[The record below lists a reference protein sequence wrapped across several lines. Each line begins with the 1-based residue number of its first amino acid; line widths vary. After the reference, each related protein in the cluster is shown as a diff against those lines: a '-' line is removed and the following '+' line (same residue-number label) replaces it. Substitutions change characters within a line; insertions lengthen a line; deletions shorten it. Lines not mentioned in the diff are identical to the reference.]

1 MDKGIEQPDITR
13 PRRRKKACG
22 QPGAKPRWASGAKT
36 IVGTSVRPE
45 SRIWYT
51 VNEGTLAEVYFP
63 DVDQA
68 NTRTVRFLVT
78 GADGFFSDEMWDAQ
92 HTVEWLDSGVP
103 GCRIESC
110 CKSGTYR
117 LEKEIIP
124 DPMRDGLL
132 LRGRFVP
139 RQQQPEQQGL
149 RLYLIVDAHIG
160 DRGANN
166 EAWAGE
172 YKGEPMVF
180 ARRGPLCFACGSSP
194 RPLQCSV
201 GYIGKSDGLTVL
213 RRGEPLPH
221 ANYAPDG
228 NVGLTIEIDYKSNGD
243 GSFLVSLAG
252 GDDSAE
258 AGRQTRAGLLEDYG
272 RTRQVFIQQWRERQA
287 QYRGL
292 SDLSGHCLDMYRV
305 STAVLETH
313 QSKRFPGGFVA
324 GLSVPWGFARGDKD
338 IGGYHVLWPR
348 DTVETAMGK
357 LASGDAHAARSTLFF
372 LACAQDAD
380 GGWSQNMWLDGTPHW
395 TAIQMDAIAL
405 PILLA
410 DKMRREGV
418 LEGYDPLPMVRNAT
432 RFLLRHGPVTQQD
445 RWETT
450 PGYSPNTIAAEV
462 AALLAAA
469 DFAEIAGK
477 QDDAEFIRETADA
490 WNDAI
495 DELTYVEDTPLAHK
509 HGVRGYYMRMTPP
522 QRIET
527 HAVGH
532 LRVRM
537 PNVVSG
543 PRNRRAIDVVSPGF
557 LTLVRLGLRAPD
569 NPRITD
575 TLKVIDATLRRETK
589 TGSGWRR
596 STDDGYG
603 EKADGRPYDTRGIGR
618 CWPLLAGE
626 RGHYELAAGR
636 KDVALDLLKTMARQT
651 SQCGMI
657 PEQVWDAE
665 DIPERFLFNGHP
677 SGSGMPLAWAHA
689 EYIKLLRSLHEGAVW
704 DCIPGVEQRYI
715 HDRRSASFQIW
726 TPEQRRG
733 WISQGKDLRL
743 DLTVP
748 ARVSWS
754 AGKPSGTAETR
765 DTELGLHCATLPTRE
780 LTAGAAIRV
789 LIQLQSKT
797 QDETQIPASFI
808 VRVKA

>member
-13 PRRRKKACG
+13 PRKRKKARG

-36 IVGTSVRPE
+36 IVGTAVKPE

-51 VNEGTLAEVYFP
+51 VNGGTLAEVYFP

-68 NTRTVRFLVT
+68 NTRSVRFVIT
-78 GADGFFSDEMWDAQ
+78 DGDGFFSDEMWDAE
-92 HTVEWLDSGVP
+92 HKVEWLDNGVP
-103 GCRIESC
+103 GCCIESSC
-110 CKSGTYR
+110 NSGAYR
-117 LEKEIIP
+117 LTKEIIP

-139 RQQQPEQQGL
+139 AGQQQNL
-149 RLYLIVDAHIG
+149 RLFLVIDPHIG

-180 ARRGPLCFACGSSP
+180 AKRGSVCLACGSSP
-194 RPLQCSV
+194 RPLQLSV
-201 GYIGKSDGLTVL
+201 GYVGKSDGFTVL
-213 RRGEPLPH
+213 RRGDPLPDS
-221 ANYAPDG
+221 NYAPDG
-228 NVGLTIEIDYKSNGD
+228 NVAVTLEIDYKSRGD
-243 GSFLVSLAG
+243 GSFLISIAG

-258 AGRQTRAGLLEDYG
+258 AGRQARAGLLEDYG
-272 RTRQVFIQQWRERQA
+272 TARALFLREWHDRQA
-287 QYRGL
+287 EYREFR
-292 SDLSGHCLDMYRV
+292 DLSGHRLDMYRV

-348 DTVETAMGK
+348 DTVETALGK
-357 LASGDAHAARSTLFF
+357 LASGDGHSARSTLFF

-395 TAIQMDAIAL
+395 TAIQTDAIAL
-405 PILLA
+405 PIMLA
-410 DKMRREGV
+410 DKMRREGA
-418 LEGYDPLPMVRNAT
+418 LEGYDPVPMVRNAT

-450 PGYSPNTIAAEV
+450 PGYSPNTMAAEV

-469 DFAEIAGK
+469 AFAELAGRPG
-477 QDDAEFIRETADA
+477 DAEFIRETADA

-527 HAVGH
+527 SAIGH
-532 LRVRM
+532 LRIRM

-543 PRNRRAIDVVSPGF
+543 PRRRRAIDVVSPGF
-557 LTLVRLGLRAPD
+557 LALVRVGLRAPD
-569 NPRITD
+569 DPRIVD

-589 TGSGWRR
+589 TGPGWKR

-603 EKADGRPYDTRGIGR
+603 EKADGQPYNNRGIGR

-636 KDVALDLLKTMARQT
+636 KDAALELLKTMARQT
-651 SQCGMI
+651 SDCGMI

-704 DCIPGVEQRYI
+704 DCIPDVQQRYI
-715 HDRRSASFQIW
+715 HERRTASFQIW
-726 TPEQRRG
+726 TPDQRRG
-733 WISQGKDLRL
+733 WLSQARDLRL
-743 DLTVP
+743 DLPVA
-748 ARVSWS
+748 ARVTWS
-754 AGKPSGTAETR
+754 AGRDSGTAETR
-765 DTELGLHCATLPTRE
+765 DTGLGLHCATLP
-780 LTAGAAIRV
+780 LGKLPPGAAIRIA
-789 LIQLQSKT
+789 LELQSKPE
-797 QDETQIPASFI
+797 DETEIPTSFS
-808 VRVKA
+808 VRIRE

>member
-1 MDKGIEQPDITR
+1 MDKGIEQQDITR
-13 PRRRKKACG
+13 PRKRKKARG
-22 QPGAKPRWASGAKT
+22 QPGEKPRWASGAKA
-36 IVGTSVRPE
+36 IVGTAVPRE
-45 SRIWYT
+45 SRVWFTIDNGRLTEIYH
-51 VNEGTLAEVYFP
+51 P

-68 NTRTVRFLVT
+68 NTRSVQFVVT
-78 GADGFFSDEMWDAQ
+78 GDEDYFSDEIWDAD
-92 HTVEWLDSGVP
+92 HKVEWIAPGAP
-103 GCRIESC
+103 GCRIESR
-110 CKSGTYR
+110 CKSGAYR
-117 LEKEIIP
+117 LTKEIIP
-124 DPMRDGLL
+124 DPMRDALL
-132 LRGRFVP
+132 LRGRFEP
-139 RQQQPEQQGL
+139 ADGKAL
-149 RLYLIVDAHIG
+149 RLYLVIDAHMG
-160 DRGANN
+160 DLGAYN

-172 YKGEPMVF
+172 YKGQPMVC
-180 ARRGPLCFACGSSP
+180 AQRGPVCMACSSLP
-194 RPLQCSV
+194 SPLRTSV
-201 GYIGKSDGLTVL
+201 GYAGKSDGFTVL
-213 RRGEPLPH
+213 KRREPLPE

-228 NVGLTIEIDYKSNGD
+228 NVDMTIEIDYTSSGD
-243 GSFLVSLAG
+243 GSFMISLAFG
-252 GDDSAE
+252 SDSAE
-258 AGRQTRAGLLEDYG
+258 AGQQARAGLLEKYDSA
-272 RTRQVFIQQWRERQA
+272 RSLFLHEWRERQG
-287 QYRGL
+287 QSRDI

-324 GLSVPWGFARGDKD
+324 SLSVPWGFSRGDKD

-348 DTVETAMGK
+348 DMVETAMAK
-357 LASGDAHAARSTLFF
+357 LASGDAPAARSTLFY
-372 LACAQDAD
+372 LACTQNAD

-405 PILLA
+405 PVLLA
-410 DKMRREGV
+410 DKMRREQA
-418 LEGYDPLPMVRNAT
+418 LDGYDPVPMVRNAT

-450 PGYSPNTIAAEV
+450 PGYSPNTMPSEV

-469 DFAEIAGK
+469 EFAELAGNE
-477 QDDAEFIRETADA
+477 DHAEFIRETADA

-495 DELTYVEDTPLAHK
+495 DELTYVEDTPLARQ
-509 HGVRGYYMRMTPP
+509 HGVRGYYVRMTPP

-527 HAVGH
+527 REVGH

-543 PRNRRAIDVVSPGF
+543 PRNRRAIDIVSPGF

-569 NPRITD
+569 DPRILD

-589 TGSGWRR
+589 TGPGWKR

-603 EKADGRPYDTRGIGR
+603 EKADGRPFDKRGIGR

-636 KDVALDLLKTMARQT
+636 ANVALELLKTMSRQT
-651 SQCGMI
+651 SECGMI

-689 EYIKLLRSLHEGAVW
+689 EYIRLLRSLHEGAVW
-704 DCIPGVEQRYI
+704 DCIPAVQQRYI
-715 HDRRSASFQIW
+715 GERRTADFQIW

-733 WISQGKDLRL
+733 WLSQGKDLRL
-743 DLTVP
+743 DLSAA

-754 AGKPSGTAETR
+754 AGKRSGSAETR
-765 DTELGLHCATLPTRE
+765 DTGLGLHCATLPTRE
-780 LTAGAAIRV
+780 LPAGATIRIA
-789 LIQLQSKT
+789 LEWQAKPE
-797 QDETQIPASFI
+797 DDAKIPASFT
-808 VRVKA
+808 VRVRA